1 MKLWWARLARH
12 ASGQW
17 PGLLLLAG
25 TMLAG
30 IGLAILRPW
39 PLKLLVD
46 HPLAGEPLPRA
57 VGWIE
62 ELPGAGT
69 PGGMVGWLALSTV
82 LLFLA
87 GQVARMLT
95 AYLRVGVGS
104 RMVYELGGT
113 LFDRLQGLSLRYHA
127 RRATGDL
134 VRRVT
139 VDTGCIR
146 ELVAGVLLPVVTSTL
161 ALVAMLVVMWRLD
174 PTVALLALGVAPVLV
189 VLVRVFDRPMT
200 ERAHRYQELEGEIMS
215 QAERTLTAMP
225 VVQAFGREQIEEER
239 FWATCLQALRA
250 HVSSILAQSQFSI
263 SVNSAV
269 AIGTA
274 IVVALGGY
282 RVLGGDLTVGE
293 LLVLLSY
300 LASLYAPMEDLAY
313 VAVSYTSA
321 KASARR
327 VLDALDADD
336 AVVDPPDPQPL
347 PTRAPDASR
356 RVSLE
361 GVTFGY
367 EPGRPVLSEVTLDV
381 QPGEVVALVGHTG
394 AGKSSLVSLIHRF
407 FDPWEGRV
415 LLDGADIRDV
425 ALSELRAE
433 ISLVLQDTFLLPVTV
448 AQNIAYGR
456 PEASRD
462 EIVAAAEAAEA
473 DEFIRRMP
481 QGYDSIVGERGAT
494 LSGGEKQRVAIARAL
509 LRDAPVLI
517 LDEPTSALDAETEA
531 SVMQALER
539 LMGGRTTFIIAHR
552 LSTAR
557 RADRIVVMDGGRIVE
572 AGSHQQLMAHEGAYH
587 RLHTL
592 QSDPESTATP
602 VR

>member
-25 TMLAG
+25 TMLVG

-46 HPLAGEPLPRA
+46 HPLAGEPLPRV

-62 ELPGAGT
+62 GLPGAGT
-69 PGGMVGWLALSTV
+69 PGGLVGWLALSTV

-87 GQVARMLT
+87 GQAARMLT
-95 AYLRVGVGS
+95 AYVSVGVGS
-104 RMVYELGGT
+104 RMVYELGGA
-113 LFDRLQGLSLRYHA
+113 LFDRLQSLSLRYHA
-127 RRATGDL
+127 RRPTGDL

-146 ELVAGVLLPVVTSTL
+146 ELVTGVLLPVVTSTL
-161 ALVAMLVVMWRLD
+161 TLAAMLVVMWRLD

-189 VLVRVFDRPMT
+189 VLVRAFDRPMT
-200 ERAHRYQELEGEIMS
+200 ERAHRHQELEGEIMS
-215 QAERTLTAMP
+215 HAERTLTAMP
-225 VVQAFGREQIEEER
+225 VVQAYGREQIEEER
-239 FWATCLQALRA
+239 FWATCLKALRA
-250 HVSSILAQSQFSI
+250 YVRSILAQSQFSI
-263 SVNSAV
+263 GVNSAV
-269 AIGTA
+269 ALGTA
-274 IVVALGGY
+274 IAIVLGGH
-282 RVLGGDLTVGE
+282 RVLRGDLTVGE

-313 VAVSYTSA
+313 VVVCYTSA
-321 KASARR
+321 KARARR

-336 AVVDPPDPQPL
+336 AVTDPPDPRPL
-347 PTRAPDASR
+347 PPRAPGASR
-356 RVSLE
+356 RIALE
-361 GVTFGY
+361 GITFGY
-367 EPGRPVLSEVTLDV
+367 EPGRSVLSEVTLDV
-381 QPGEVVALVGHTG
+381 RPGEVVALVGRTG
-394 AGKSSLVSLIHRF
+394 AGKSTLVSLIHRF
-407 FDPWEGRV
+407 FDPVRGRV
-415 LLDGADIRDV
+415 LFDGMDIRDA
-425 ALSELRAE
+425 ALADVRGEV
-433 ISLVLQDTFLLPVTV
+433 SLVLQDAFLLPVTV

-456 PEASRD
+456 PDASRE

-509 LRDAPVLI
+509 LKDAPVLI
-517 LDEPTSALDAETEA
+517 LDEPTSALDAATEA
-531 SVMQALER
+531 SVMQALGR
-539 LMGGRTTFIIAHR
+539 LMEGRTTFIIAHR

-557 RADRIVVMDGGRIVE
+557 RADRIVVLDGGRIVE
-572 AGSHQQLMAHEGAYH
+572 VGTHEELLAMDGVYG
-587 RLHTL
+587 RLHML
-592 QSDPESTATP
+592 QHGQSVAG
-602 VR
+602 